1 MVRPIGF
8 PEVLFSR
15 GPLFSHGGTHE
26 PPPPPS
32 GSHHPPPEPPR
43 DPEPPKPPEP
53 PTWHDPVL
61 EDSFKTRKI
70 AEVAWP
76 GDKRDHRALYKLDNG
91 RSAFARKGWF
101 VGEVLYDYSEI
112 RLQGGGYY
120 DAPSGVVG
128 LIHTSNPHGVAFI
141 IKQGD
146 SYQKQQVV
154 WDPYPIAK
162 ASTSDLGNQIY
173 SIENSQNQ
181 DLTGDGVIGPPQE
194 DEIPPTPSP
203 EPSSGL
209 TEIFGTDNS
218 EQLYGDSRKN
228 LIWGYGSDDFL
239 YGEQGDD
246 TLKGGSGN
254 DSLYGLEDNDYLYG
268 GDGNDTL
275 NGYLGDDTLKGG
287 HGDDYIYGGKD
298 NDKLKGYTGSDTL
311 KGGYGNDKLY
321 GYEGDDYLYGGKGDD
336 TLDGYTGNDTL
347 KGGDGN
353 DEIWSGDG
361 DDMLIGGAGSDY
373 FMITGS
379 GTKVVKDLNIYD
391 GDILSLQ
398 ATNIQSI
405 TNEGDHTLIS
415 YNEDGFLKV
424 YGSDTT
430 DIVFNIHHLW

>member
-1 MVRPIGF
+1 MVRPFGVEF
-8 PEVLFSR
+8 PEHGR
-15 GPLFSHGGTHE
+15 GPLLNE
-26 PPPPPS
+26 PPPPPPPDDGFS
-32 GSHHPPPEPPR
+32 SPPPPEPPR
-43 DPEPPKPPEP
+43 DPEPPPPPEP
-53 PTWHDPVL
+53 PREPEWHDP
-61 EDSFKTRKI
+61 DPFKTVKI

-154 WDPYPIAK
+154 WAPHPIAK

-203 EPSSGL
+203 EPSSEL

-218 EQLYGDSRKN
+218 EQLYGDHGKN

-268 GDGNDTL
+268 GEGNDTL
-275 NGYLGDDTLKGG
+275 KGYLGDDTLKGG

-361 DDMLIGGAGSDY
+361 DDMLIGGAGSDN

-379 GTKVVKDLNIYD
+379 GTKVVKDLNIDD
-391 GDILSLQ
+391 GDILALQ